1 MKQPRKTTKPR
12 EPKPM
17 VFVNNS
23 RDTLSFSLR
32 GHGDFIMQ
40 PKAELELPTD
50 NTFIQSLTAQGILVI
65 K

>member
-1 MKQPRKTTKPR
+1 MKQPRKPAKPR
-12 EPKPM
+12 PPKPT
-17 VFVNNS
+17 VYVNNS

-32 GHGDFIMQ
+32 GHGDFVMP